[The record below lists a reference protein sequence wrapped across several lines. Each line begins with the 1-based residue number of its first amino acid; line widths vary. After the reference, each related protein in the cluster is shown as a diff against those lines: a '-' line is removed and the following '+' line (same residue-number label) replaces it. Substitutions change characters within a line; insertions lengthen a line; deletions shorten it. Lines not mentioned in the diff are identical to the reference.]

1 MLSVIHQNRMKKAR
15 VLLNSNNIKRKR
27 MKLYEDSGDPVA
39 SYIDTSNEIQEQNN
53 IANSFQKN
61 TYDLFKQNQISSNRF
76 IQSVPEQ
83 DYEDFNNIFPYL
95 KNIYSNQTNL
105 NTLLVLEQAERLIQ
119 DAKRVIYKP
128 KTKLRIVDRLKPNPP
143 PSSPRPTRPRIR
155 RPKKDPYE
163 EQTPLTSISAEHTD
177 PDKFN
182 NVLCYVCNSKI
193 KIDNYANH
201 KKSLKHKV
209 ADKTT
214 ADNIERQHN
223 ERQSYLNQLRHNYE
237 VKDTIKNNRR
247 QYTNTINNPVM
258 REYFQNN
265 LNQEYNEDN
274 EDY

>member
-1 MLSVIHQNRMKKAR
+1 MLNLIHQKRMEKAR
-15 VLLNSNNIKRKR
+15 VLLSSNNIKRKR
-27 MKLYEDSGDPVA
+27 MKPYEDTGDPVG
-39 SYIDTSNEIQEQNN
+39 SYIDMSNEIENLNN
-53 IANSFQKN
+53 ISNLFQKN
-61 TYDLFKQNQISSNRF
+61 TYELFKQNQISANRF
-76 IQSVPEQ
+76 IQIVSEQ

-95 KNIYSNQTNL
+95 KNIYSNQSNL
-105 NTLLVLEQAERLIQ
+105 NTLLVMEQAERLIQ
-119 DAKRVIYKP
+119 DAKKIQYKP
-128 KTKLRIVDRLKPNPP
+128 KPKLRIVDRLKPNPP

-177 PDKFN
+177 PDKNN
-182 NVLCYVCNSKI
+182 NVICYACNSKI

-209 ADKTT
+209 ADKIT

-237 VKDTIKNNRR
+237 VKDNRR